1 MPSHNPNQVISDVKR
16 IAESE
21 QQSEIRLNANG
32 GNSILV
38 VCEPLEELAFIQ
50 CIDKLLDTD
59 KFEVID
65 LNRLLLEFIDG
76 NRAQI
81 EQMFDLLRGSVN
93 QIFKAPSTE
102 TSGDFFSKIIDSIAS
117 ALSKSKIPVLI
128 NTGVLYGAGI
138 DNIQIIENEVVMKA
152 GKPTVIL
159 YPATH
164 ENDRLNFLGKRPAS
178 RYRCMIIP

>member
-1 MPSHNPNQVISDVKR
+1 MSSHNPNQVISDVKR

-38 VCEPLEELAFIQ
+38 TCDPLEEFTYIQ
-50 CIDKLLDTD
+50 RINELLDKN

-65 LNRLLLEFIDG
+65 LNELLMGFIEG
-76 NRAQI
+76 NRTQI
-81 EQMFDLLRGSVN
+81 DQMFDLLSGSVN
-93 QIFKAPSTE
+93 QIFKAPTGE
-102 TSGDFFSKIIDSIAS
+102 TTGDFFSIIISSISA
-117 ALSKSKIPVLI
+117 ALSDSKIPVLI

-138 DNIQIIENEVVMKA
+138 DNIQIIENEVVMRAKL
-152 GKPTVIL
+152 PTVIL

-164 ENDRLNFLGKRPAS
+164 EHERLNFLGKRPAS
-178 RYRCMIIP
+178 RYRCMIFP

>member
-1 MPSHNPNQVISDVKR
+1 MSSLNPNQVISDAKR
-16 IAESE
+16 IAVSD

-38 VCEPLEELAFIQ
+38 VCDPLEESRYVDSINE
-50 CIDKLLDTD
+50 LLDTER
-59 KFEVID
+59 FGIVD
-65 LNRLLLEFIDG
+65 LNNSLFEFIDR
-76 NRAQI
+76 NHAQI
-81 EQMFDLLRGSVN
+81 DEMFELLRGSVN
-93 QIFKAPSTE
+93 QIFKAPSNE
-102 TSGDFFSKIIDSIAS
+102 TTDDFFSLILGSVAS
-117 ALSKSKIPVLI
+117 FLSESKIPVLI

-152 GKPTVIL
+152 SLPIVIL